1 MSIPIAAWIAFA
13 LLGIYALIVAAY
25 RATTA
30 WEWLMIVAYLVTLVG
45 TVVYIKTGGL

>member
-1 MSIPIAAWIAFA
+1 MSIPIAAWIVFA

-30 WEWLMIVAYLVTLVG
+30 WEWLMIVAYLITLIG